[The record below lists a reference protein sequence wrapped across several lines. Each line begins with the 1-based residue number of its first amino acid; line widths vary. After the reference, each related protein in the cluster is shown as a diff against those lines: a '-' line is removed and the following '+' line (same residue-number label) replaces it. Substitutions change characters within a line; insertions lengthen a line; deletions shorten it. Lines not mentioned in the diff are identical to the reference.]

1 MNRYSLHRGWYVQ
14 LYHAA
19 SVCGNNP
26 RFAADLSE
34 IFHYV
39 QFQVVFFLNIAA
51 SAAAAAL
58 SFSSDPLLCLLL
70 ENLTSLISDYQKQIF
85 LSMNITKI
93 MNFHTINRVFP

>member
-1 MNRYSLHRGWYVQ
+1 MNRYSLHRGWYVH

-26 RFAADLSE
+26 RFSADLSA

-58 SFSSDPLLCLLL
+58 SFSSDPLHLYTIRKSNQLDFRLA
-70 ENLTSLISDYQKQIF
+70 EA
-85 LSMNITKI
+85 
-93 MNFHTINRVFP
+93 NFFVYEYYKNYEYSYYK